1 MSLDIDASIRL
12 HHAESEAHL
21 RAAFPVMRI
30 LRPHLTDIEQ
40 YVAQIGRQS
49 AQGYRM
55 LLAWREDAAIGLA
68 GYRLQENTVYG
79 RFLYVDDLVVHADAR
94 GAGIGASLLRA
105 LKEEARARQCR
116 RLVLD
121 TGLAMALAQ
130 RFYFSQ
136 DLLAT
141 GMHFTYILD

>member
-1 MSLDIDASIRL
+1 MNPDTATSIRL
-12 HHAESEAHL
+12 QHADSDADL
-21 RAAFPVMRI
+21 RTAFPLMRV
-30 LRPHLTDIEQ
+30 LRPHLHDIEQ
-40 YVAQIGRQS
+40 YVEQIGRQG

-55 LLAWREDAAIGLA
+55 LLAWRGDAPIGLA

-79 RFLYVDDLVVHADAR
+79 RFLYVDDLVVHAEAR
-94 GAGIGASLLRA
+94 GAGVGASLIQA
-105 LKEEARARQCR
+105 LKEKARALQCQ

-141 GMHFTYILD
+141 GMHFTYILN